1 MPVTSYGPNLILFH
15 LHPDVRDPGADAC
28 VVNSGAT
35 EIMMGRNDDVSDV
48 VLTAGGLG
56 GVVATVQEAKQHN
69 LFMLVMKKKKQ

>member
-1 MPVTSYGPNLILFH
+1 MNENPSLPVTSYDPDLILFH
-15 LHPDVRDPGADAC
+15 LHPDVRGPGADAC

-56 GVVATVQEAKQHN
+56 GVTI
-69 LFMLVMKKKKQ
+69 